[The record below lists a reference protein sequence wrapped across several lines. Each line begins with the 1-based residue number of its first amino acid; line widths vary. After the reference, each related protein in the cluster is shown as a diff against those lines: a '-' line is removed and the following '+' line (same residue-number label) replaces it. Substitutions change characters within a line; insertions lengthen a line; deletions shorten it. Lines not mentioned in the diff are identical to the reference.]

1 MKAPTLPRVTYTNVA
16 EDLTGVHAHL
26 DKLIPEVE
34 ARYLGRRRTAF
45 INGRERFD
53 GTVITLTS
61 PIDHDLVLGEFPVA
75 SASLVDS
82 AVSAAR
88 AAFPSWRATHWRDRL
103 SILRAGAD
111 LLAQR
116 KYEISVACL
125 IEVGKSRLEAVGEI
139 EEAIDLVTYYCDEM
153 ERNDGYMV
161 ERKRAVARE
170 TSRVV
175 LRPYGVF
182 AVIAPFNFP
191 VALSL
196 GMITAALVSGNT
208 VVFKPSEASALTGRL
223 LVDCLHEG
231 GLPDGT
237 LNLVFGGRD
246 TGEAIVRSS
255 SVDGF
260 AFTGS
265 NAVGMSILRT
275 AAASRANRPVLAE
288 MGGKNPTFVTATADL
303 DVAAAG
309 MTRSAFGLQGQKCS
323 AGSKVYAARA
333 VYDDFLRRLV
343 AQTAGIVVGDPRRSD
358 VFMGPVINSAAIER
372 FGAAVDAARRD
383 GRVLHGGARRSESFY
398 SRGFYVEPTIVDGLT
413 SDHRLNRDELF
424 LPFLSVQPFDDLE
437 AAIADANRSDYG
449 LTAGIYTRDAADLDR
464 FLSTI
469 ESGVLYANRASGATT
484 GAWPGIQTF
493 CGWKGSGVTGKGG
506 LGSWY
511 VPQFMREQ
519 SHTLFN
525 DENRRP

>member
-1 MKAPTLPRVTYTNVA
+1 M
-16 EDLTGVHAHL
+16 
-26 DKLIPEVE
+26 
-34 ARYLGRRRTAF
+34 
-45 INGRERFD
+45 
-53 GTVITLTS
+53 
-61 PIDHDLVLGEFPVA
+61 
-75 SASLVDS
+75 
-82 AVSAAR
+82 
-88 AAFPSWRATHWRDRL
+88 
-103 SILRAGAD
+103 
-111 LLAQR
+111 
-116 KYEISVACL
+116 
-125 IEVGKSRLEAVGEI
+125 
-139 EEAIDLVTYYCDEM
+139 
-153 ERNDGYMV
+153 
-161 ERKRAVARE
+161 
-170 TSRVV
+170 
-175 LRPYGVF
+175 
-182 AVIAPFNFP
+182 
-191 VALSL
+191 
-196 GMITAALVSGNT
+196 
-208 VVFKPSEASALTGRL
+208 
-223 LVDCLHEG
+223 
-231 GLPDGT
+231 
-237 LNLVFGGRD
+237 FGGRE

-255 SVDGF
+255 TVDGF

-288 MGGKNPTFVTATADL
+288 MGGKNPTFVTASADL

-309 MTRSAFGLQGQKCS
+309 MMRSAFGLQGQKCS
-323 AGSKVYAARA
+323 AGSKVYAARV

-343 AQTAGIVVGDPRRSD
+343 AQTAGIVVGDPRRSN

-372 FGAAVDAARRD
+372 FGAAVEAARRD
-383 GRVLHGGARRSESFY
+383 GRVLQGGGRLSESIY
-398 SRGFYVEPTIVDGLT
+398 GRGFYVEPTIVDGLT

-449 LTAGIYTRDAADLDR
+449 LTAGIYTRDATDLDR
-464 FLSTI
+464 FLNTI

-525 DENRRP
+525 DGN